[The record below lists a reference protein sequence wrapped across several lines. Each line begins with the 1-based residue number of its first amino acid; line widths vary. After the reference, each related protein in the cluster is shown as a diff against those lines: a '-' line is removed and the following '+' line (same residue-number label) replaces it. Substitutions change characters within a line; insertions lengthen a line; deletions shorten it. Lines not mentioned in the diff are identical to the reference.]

1 MVRLLICVLIWALP
15 AVAQLDSPALRAK
28 FGAPLNRE
36 TFHLPAGF
44 DLVVDYGPDLQVCKL
59 EVPSLMPT
67 DENPANLVVMK
78 QRMYAFLADLVPDAM
93 RGKELMRGAQAMG
106 AISIQFTEYEH
117 VMVTELL
124 TANEQFAQ
132 NPITV
137 TFKRSGCAK
146 QPNP

>member
-67 DENPANLVVMK
+67 DENPV
-78 QRMYAFLADLVPDAM
+78 
-93 RGKELMRGAQAMG
+93 
-106 AISIQFTEYEH
+106 AIF
-117 VMVTELL
+117 
-124 TANEQFAQ
+124 
-132 NPITV
+132 
-137 TFKRSGCAK
+137 GCL
-146 QPNP
+146 PNPSA